1 MKQVIVLLI
10 VTLAPPAMAAAG
22 NSEAASA
29 VSGIDW
35 TDLLSFLL
43 AALGITGLLIIRRQ
57 VSHL

>member
-10 VTLAPPAMAAAG
+10 VTLVLPAMAAAG
-22 NSEAASA
+22 DSNAASS

-35 TDLLSFLL
+35 TDLMSFFL
-43 AALGITGLLIIRRQ
+43 AALGIAGLLIIRRQ